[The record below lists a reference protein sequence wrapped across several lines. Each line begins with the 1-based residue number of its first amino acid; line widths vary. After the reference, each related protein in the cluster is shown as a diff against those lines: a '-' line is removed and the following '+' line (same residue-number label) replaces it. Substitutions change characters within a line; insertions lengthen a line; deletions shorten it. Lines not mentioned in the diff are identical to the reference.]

1 MWGEWMKKGM
11 NFVKGFISFSEG
23 CVRLL
28 LFLTVGLLFGMS
40 IFRTSVV
47 SGYEEHTDYLVDSL
61 GSHLGVLAGLV
72 VIIILLKVCQ
82 LAKKHKTSNLPCK
95 QNHKLLKWCFYVSF
109 AGNLCL
115 AWYWVLHTQL
125 KPLGD
130 AQILWNI
137 AKEMLDGNYSSFQY
151 LGYGE
156 RHFNQTGTLF
166 FLKWLMGIVGYEN
179 QLVLQFINVGALGL
193 LQFFQMKIAK
203 ELFKETVGY
212 STGILCILFFPVSL
226 YVVFTYSNLLSWA
239 LIAGAFYGELRFLN
253 TGKKRFCL
261 PMAGMLIAA
270 VLLKSFSW
278 IALIAMGIVAVY
290 ACLDSIASPKTALA
304 SAKEN
309 TQRIPEEQ
317 ESNSLFLL
325 GMIVVSLVLI
335 LCCNQL
341 MNHIISQ
348 KTGESKRR
356 TMPAHG
362 YVAMGMQESYMA
374 PGWYNGIHDVT
385 YLESEGIKEVMIPVF
400 QDMIAYRIEE
410 FKQNP
415 GYMAWFY
422 YHKAASQWNNPS
434 FQGFWFGEISEAQ
447 TTVPQWITSIYQG
460 ELRGKL
466 DWYLNELHMLI
477 LLGILLCLCLN
488 RKKMWIKEL
497 LPGIYFFGGFL
508 FLLFWEAKC
517 QYTLGFFLALLPY
530 SAAGYYALFKRM
542 ISKQ

>member
-1 MWGEWMKKGM
+1 MKKGV

-28 LFLTVGLLFGMS
+28 LFLTVGLLLGMS

-61 GSHLGVLAGLV
+61 GSHLCVLAGLV

-82 LAKKHKTSNLPCK
+82 LTRRSKNANPDSCKKADTSESNR
-95 QNHKLLKWCFYVSF
+95 LLKWCAY
-109 AGNLCL
+109 AALLGNLCL
-115 AWYWVLHTQL
+115 AWYWVLHTQFQ
-125 KPLGD
+125 PLGD

-137 AKEMLDGNYSSFQY
+137 AHEMLKGNYSSFQY
-151 LGYGE
+151 LGYAE
-156 RHFNQTGTLF
+156 RHFNQTGMLF

-203 ELFKETVGY
+203 ELFGETVGY
-212 STGILCILFFPVSL
+212 GTGILCILFFSVSL

-261 PMAGMLIAA
+261 LMAGMLVIA

-278 IALIAMGIVAVY
+278 IAVIAMGIVAVY
-290 ACLDSIASPKTALA
+290 ACLDNIAFPKILFA

-309 TQRIPEEQ
+309 Y
-317 ESNSLFLL
+317 LFLL
-325 GMIVVSLVLI
+325 GMIVLSVVMI

-348 KTGESKRR
+348 KTGESERR
-356 TMPAHG
+356 TMPALG

-385 YLESEGIKEVMIPVF
+385 YQESEGIKEVMIPVF
-400 QDMIAYRIEE
+400 QDMIAYRKEE

-422 YHKAASQWNNPS
+422 YHKTASQWNNPS

-447 TTVPQWITSIYQG
+447 TTVPQWISSVYQG
-460 ELRGKL
+460 ELRQKL

-488 RKKMWIKEL
+488 RKKMGIKEL

-530 SAAGYYALFKRM
+530 SAAGYASLFKGI

>member
-1 MWGEWMKKGM
+1 MKS
-11 NFVKGFISFSEG
+11 I
-23 CVRLL
+23 RITWWILL
-28 LFLTVGLLFGMS
+28 AATW
-40 IFRTSVV
+40 
-47 SGYEEHTDYLVDSL
+47 
-61 GSHLGVLAGLV
+61 GVLAGLV
-72 VIIILLKVCQ
+72 MIIILLKVCQ
-82 LAKKHKTSNLPCK
+82 LAKKHKTSNQPCK
-95 QNHKLLKWCFYVSF
+95 PNHKLLKWCFYVSF

-156 RHFNQTGTLF
+156 RHFNQTGMLF

-212 STGILCILFFPVSL
+212 CTGILCILFFPVSL

-253 TGKKRFCL
+253 TGKKKFCL
-261 PMAGMLIAA
+261 LMAGMLIAA

-290 ACLDSIASPKTALA
+290 ACLDSIASPKNVSA

-325 GMIVVSLVLI
+325 GMIVLSVVLI

-348 KTGESKRR
+348 KTGSPSGVPCLRMAMWPWECRKAIWPPAG
-356 TMPAHG
+356 TMAF
-362 YVAMGMQESYMA
+362 MM
-374 PGWYNGIHDVT
+374 
-385 YLESEGIKEVMIPVF
+385 
-400 QDMIAYRIEE
+400 
-410 FKQNP
+410 
-415 GYMAWFY
+415 
-422 YHKAASQWNNPS
+422 
-434 FQGFWFGEISEAQ
+434 
-447 TTVPQWITSIYQG
+447 
-460 ELRGKL
+460 
-466 DWYLNELHMLI
+466 
-477 LLGILLCLCLN
+477 
-488 RKKMWIKEL
+488 
-497 LPGIYFFGGFL
+497 
-508 FLLFWEAKC
+508 
-517 QYTLGFFLALLPY
+517 
-530 SAAGYYALFKRM
+530 
-542 ISKQ
+542 